1 MLQAR
6 GFLLKILVFIAL
18 LTLALSGCGGGSD
31 GDGESG
37 GEPVSTAT
45 LSQFNTALNDVMN
58 TAGDALGQV
67 QTTGETRNTRQE
79 GGTRQATIDVNVT
92 CPENGNFLLSG
103 QADFNDPTF
112 TFNADLTLNGC
123 NGIDGI
129 LTYTGEATFSEE
141 IFSFSLNLDGHV
153 STPECTI
160 NFDAFEQS
168 ASGDSNTQDFVV
180 SLDGSISATCN
191 GESFRCT
198 MDGLS
203 ISDSDASG
211 EADMLDQQVYE
222 NRCHLT

>member
-6 GFLLKILVFIAL
+6 RFLLKTFVFIVL
-18 LTLALSGCGGGSD
+18 LTLALSGCGGD
-31 GDGESG
+31 SG
-37 GEPVSTAT
+37 GEGGGDPVDTAT
-45 LSQFNTALNDVMN
+45 LAQFNTAINDVLD

-67 QTTGETRNTRQE
+67 QTSSEARHARRE

-92 CPENGNFLLSG
+92 CPENGNFLLRG

-129 LTYTGEATFSEE
+129 LTYTGEATFLEE
-141 IFSFSLNLDGHV
+141 MFSFNLSLEGDV

-160 NFDAFEQS
+160 SFDSFEQS
-168 ASGDSNTQDFVV
+168 ASANTNTQDVVV

-203 ISDSDASG
+203 ISDSDAAG
-211 EADMLDQQVYE
+211 DADTLDQQVYE
-222 NRCHLT
+222 DRCHLT

>member
-1 MLQAR
+1 MLQAC
-6 GFLLKILVFIAL
+6 GFLLKTLVFIVL
-18 LTLALSGCGGGSD
+18 LTLALAGCGGD
-31 GDGESG
+31 SG
-37 GEPVSTAT
+37 GEGGGDPVDTAT
-45 LSQFNTALNDVMN
+45 LSQFNTAINDVLD

-67 QTTGETRNTRQE
+67 QTSSEARHARRE

-92 CPENGNFLLSG
+92 CPENGTFLLHG

-129 LTYTGEATFSEE
+129 LTYTGEATFSEDL
-141 IFSFSLNLDGHV
+141 FSFNLNLEGSV
-153 STPECTI
+153 STSACTI
-160 NFDAFEQS
+160 HFDAFEQS
-168 ASGDSNTQDFVV
+168 ASANPNTQDFVV

-203 ISDSDASG
+203 ISDSDVPG
-211 EADMLDQQVYE
+211 DADTLDPQIYE
-222 NRCHLT
+222 DRCHLT